1 MSLAIG
7 LIFIGVIACALFVWY
22 LYQRSQSES
31 ADNTEEPV
39 DDGYEDLL
47 LTGLMLEEIYD
58 DDNEESSDDMDAD
71 GYDDGFGGG
80 YDDSS
85 GLE

>member
-1 MSLAIG
+1 MNWEIG
-7 LIFIGVIACALFVWY
+7 LIFITVVGCVLLVWY
-22 LYQRSQSES
+22 LCRRSEND
-31 ADNTEEPV
+31 ADETEEVPT

-58 DDNEESSDDMDAD
+58 EDQTSSDDMDSDGYAD
-71 GYDDGFGGG
+71 GFEGG

-85 GLE
+85 GFE

>member
-1 MSLAIG
+1 MNWGIG
-7 LIFIGVIACALFVWY
+7 LILIGVIACALFVWY
-22 LYQRSQSES
+22 LRRRSE
-31 ADNTEEPV
+31 NEEVPT

-58 DDNEESSDDMDAD
+58 EDQASSDDMDSD
-71 GYDDGFGGG
+71 GYDDGFDGG
-80 YDDSS
+80 YDGGS

>member
-1 MSLAIG
+1 MNWGIG
-7 LIFIGVIACALFVWY
+7 LIFIAVIGCVLLVWY
-22 LYQRSQSES
+22 LCRRSENETSE
-31 ADNTEEPV
+31 NEVEPT

-58 DDNEESSDDMDAD
+58 DDASDDTDAD
-71 GYDDGFGGG
+71 GYDDGFDGG

-85 GLE
+85 GFE

>member
-1 MSLAIG
+1 MNWGIG

-22 LYQRSQSES
+22 LCRRSEKET
-31 ADNTEEPV
+31 AETEEVPP

-58 DDNEESSDDMDAD
+58 EDQASSDDMDSDGYAD
-71 GYDDGFGGG
+71 GFDGGYDDGGT
-80 YDDSS
+80 
-85 GLE
+85 LE